1 MKRILFK
8 PRERKRERD
17 PTALRSCQSKQF
29 RVWRKRG
36 KKRKSPPSALSP
48 KRTKVFLGKRCP
60 ENLSLSEKSLRS
72 EKAPLDS
79 QKSIRISDL
88 PLPGKQ
94 SERSKPAFSRK
105 NRSKRKERFPPHS
118 ASLTDQL
125 FFCARARERLFASNS
140 PRGAISQKRERKNF
154 QTTCSEGIRRKKKN
168 DAYLLCL
175 GSSLSRYRW
184 CPKTPPL
191 R

>member
-60 ENLSLSEKSLRS
+60 ENLSFREKFSVRKGTVGLPKINSNLRS
-72 EKAPLDS
+72 PPFPE
-79 QKSIRISDL
+79 
-88 PLPGKQ
+88 

-140 PRGAISQKRERKNF
+140 PRGAISQKRERNF
-154 QTTCSEGIRRKKKN
+154 QTTTCSEGIRRKKKN